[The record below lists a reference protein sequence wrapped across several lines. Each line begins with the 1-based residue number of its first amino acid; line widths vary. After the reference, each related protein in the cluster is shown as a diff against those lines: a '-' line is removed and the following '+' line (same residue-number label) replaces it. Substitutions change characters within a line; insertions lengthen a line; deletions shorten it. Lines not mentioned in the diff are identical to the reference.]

1 MSIKDIALA
10 MLEAREKLATGHTT
24 EIDAMPAT
32 QEDMSAN
39 TRILAELFESR
50 DGLAQNA
57 KKDLSRFFDTKN
69 PQYTLRKQTLI
80 EKVAQVLKRP

>member
-1 MSIKDIALA
+1 MGIQDIALA
-10 MLEAREKLATGHTT
+10 MLEARQKLATGHTT
-24 EIDAMPAT
+24 EIDVQPAT

-39 TRILAELFESR
+39 TRVLADLFESR

-57 KKDLSRFFDTKN
+57 KKDLRRFFDVKN

-80 EKVAQVLKRP
+80 EKVAHICGRK